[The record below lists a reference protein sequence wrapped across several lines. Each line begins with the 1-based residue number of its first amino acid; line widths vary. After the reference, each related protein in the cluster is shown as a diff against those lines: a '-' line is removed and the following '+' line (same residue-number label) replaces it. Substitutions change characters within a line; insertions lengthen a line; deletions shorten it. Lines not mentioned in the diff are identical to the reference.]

1 MIVQSNG
8 HIGRAFAEKRRAPE
22 LRERIQ
28 TDSSDQAA
36 TPPLR
41 VVPGGHPNVL
51 AAFGEAVGAT
61 MRFSGNVEIYG
72 AGEPAEYLYQV
83 VSGTIRTSRFL
94 IDGRRQIG
102 GFYLP
107 GDIFGLDAGDEHAY
121 SAEAVVDSRVA
132 VIKRSAVIG
141 LAARDGEVARQLW
154 ALTWRELARAQD
166 HMLLLVKSAHER
178 VAGFLLEMASRSP
191 ERDEIELPMLR
202 QDIADYLG
210 LTIETVSRTLTILE
224 TEAAIALPS
233 SRRIVMRNRTALGQM
248 NQ

>member
-8 HIGRAFAEKRRAPE
+8 HIGG
-22 LRERIQ
+22 Q
-28 TDSSDQAA
+28 
-36 TPPLR
+36 
-41 VVPGGHPNVL
+41 PNLL

-61 MRFSGNVEIYG
+61 MRFPCNVEIYG

-121 SAEAVVDSRVA
+121 SAEAVVDSKVA
-132 VIKRSAVIG
+132 VIKRSALIG

-154 ALTWRELARAQD
+154 ALTWHELARAQD

-178 VAGFLLEMASRSP
+178 VAGFLLEMARRSRGG
-191 ERDEIELPMLR
+191 DEIVLPMLR

-210 LTIETVSRTLTILE
+210 LTTETVSRMLTNLE

-233 SRRIVMRNRTALGQM
+233 SRRIVMRNLSALGQM

>member
-8 HIGRAFAEKRRAPE
+8 HIGRASAERRSATE
-22 LRERIQ
+22 LREKLP
-28 TDSSDQAA
+28 TGSSGPAA
-36 TPPLR
+36 PPPSR
-41 VVPGGHPNVL
+41 VVWNRHENPV
-51 AAFGEAVGAT
+51 AAFGEAMGAT
-61 MRFSGNVEIYG
+61 MKFSRNVEIYG

-83 VSGTIRTSRFL
+83 VGGAIRTSRFL

-107 GDIFGLDAGDEHAY
+107 GDIFGLDAGDDHAY
-121 SAEAVVDSRVA
+121 SAEAVVDSKVA

-178 VAGFLLEMASRSP
+178 VAGFLLEMASRRP
-191 ERDEIELPMLR
+191 ERDEIELPMSR

-210 LTIETVSRTLTILE
+210 LTIETVSRTLTNLE

-248 NQ
+248 SE

>member
-1 MIVQSNG
+1 MIVQDNG
-8 HIGRAFAEKRRAPE
+8 HIGGVFDDRRNATRIREKVHARLPGRAAGAPGRAMAD
-22 LRERIQ
+22 RN
-28 TDSSDQAA
+28 
-36 TPPLR
+36 
-41 VVPGGHPNVL
+41 PNIL
-51 AAFGEAVGAT
+51 AAFGEAMGAT

-83 VSGTIRTSRFL
+83 ISGTIRTSRFL

-102 GFYLP
+102 GFYLR

-141 LAARDGEVARQLW
+141 LAARDAEIARQLW
-154 ALTWRELARAQD
+154 TLTWHELARAQD

-191 ERDEIELPMLR
+191 GRDEIELPMLR

-210 LTIETVSRTLTILE
+210 LTIETVSRTLTNLE